1 MAHTTVGDTEAVLS
15 AERQSIIEL
24 LMTSAAPTVADSAF
38 WSTVGG
44 RHAARIVRENNFDPN
59 GISGDPSESAV
70 PMVLSPAEQQIARI
84 RAVVDAWAEPADVPP
99 SQFSRGLDEGVDAVL
114 AELRDILDSSEVAEP
129 PKFDEDR
136 LGKSIHEALII
147 EWYGKHEP
155 HPAARDSD
163 SDVGHKARRIAK
175 HVVSSQKK
183 D

>member
-1 MAHTTVGDTEAVLS
+1 MADTKTVLS
-15 AERQSIIEL
+15 AERQSIIKL

-59 GISGDPSESAV
+59 GISGDPTESTLPVVVSA
-70 PMVLSPAEQQIARI
+70 AEKQIARI
-84 RAVVDAWAEPADVPP
+84 RAVVDAWTEPADVTP

-114 AELRDILDSSEVAEP
+114 AELRDILGSTEVAEP
-129 PKFDEDR
+129 KR
-136 LGKSIHEALII
+136 LDKKALTKTIHEALLV
-147 EWYGKHEP
+147 EHFGKYEP
-155 HPAARDSD
+155 HPAYADPDSD
-163 SDVGHKARRIAK
+163 MGLKARRIAK